1 MFFTLVLP
9 LSFSLSQQCCDI
21 RYYRYEPRVETR
33 DSFSNLKY
41 VLVCKQSVFQLFPLI
56 LHILWDFYA
65 QYDLP
70 LSDLYNLIPPVVRSS
85 TMGRH
90 MMSALCTICTSSLS
104 AWVIKID
111 FVRTGIRSFVY
122 ANEWMRH
129 LVLRFSFCFKKQ
141 RRYMVTCHERIKW
154 RIPEKISQ
162 HPVQMGRSNC
172 GKWRR

>member
-1 MFFTLVLP
+1 MKILHFWWKIMSDYLMHHLG
-9 LSFSLSQQCCDI
+9 I
-21 RYYRYEPRVETR
+21 RYEPRVETR

-122 ANEWMRH
+122 ANEWMGH

-141 RRYMVTCHERIKW
+141 RRRKVYGHMSWENKVAHSRENKPTSGPNGSSSSI
-154 RIPEKISQ
+154 
-162 HPVQMGRSNC
+162 
-172 GKWRR
+172 